1 MDVSLSVLQKVIIKG
16 KIKPE
21 EFLKFVLPKQ
31 KKALLD
37 VAEKIRGKRVVHIN
51 AAAIGGGVAE
61 ILQSLIPYLRSLGI
75 ESDWYVINPLVGKDF
90 FEITNKF
97 HNSLQGANIR
107 ITSKEWGK
115 YKEINEKI
123 AKELEGIDCDVL
135 VINDPQP
142 LLAGKLAHS
151 KKHKVYISHID
162 TSTAHDALWGR
173 VYPLIQGYH
182 RIIFSNKNFVHGSLS
197 KRKVRVFTP
206 AIDPLA
212 PKQKLINY
220 GKARRY
226 LKKFG
231 GIPAGVP
238 LVVQVSRFD
247 MWKNPIE
254 VIGAFRIIQSMHP
267 GAHLALVG
275 FNEAKDNPAAV
286 VVYKDVRALAHKDPS
301 IHLYFEVGK
310 KNVPEFTNM
319 VQNGADIIVQNS
331 IKEGFGLVV
340 SEAMWKSKPVVGG
353 PAFGIRKQIVDGH
366 NGFIVTTPQELANK
380 ILLLLN
386 NEKRRNRMGKAAR
399 EVVIKK
405 FLFPRLVF
413 DHLRVYLACLK

>member
-1 MDVSLSVLQKVIIKG
+1 MNISRSILQKVIIKG
-16 KIKPE
+16 KVKPE
-21 EFLKFVLPKQ
+21 EFLKFVSPKQ
-31 KKALLD
+31 KKALFD

-51 AAAIGGGVAE
+51 ATAVGGGVAE
-61 ILQSLIPYLRSLGI
+61 ILQSLIPYLRSLSI
-75 ESDWYVINPLVGKDF
+75 ESDWYTINPLVEKNF
-90 FEITNKF
+90 FDITNKF
-97 HNSLQGANIR
+97 HNLLQGANIR

-135 VINDPQP
+135 VINDLQP

-151 KKHKVYISHID
+151 KKHKIYISHID
-162 TSTAHDALWGR
+162 TSTAQETLWEKIH
-173 VYPLIQGYH
+173 PLIQCYH
-182 RIIFSNKNFVHGSLS
+182 RIIFSNKNFVHGSLP
-197 KRKVRVFTP
+197 KRKVRIFTP

-212 PKQKLINY
+212 PKQKLVNY
-220 GKARRY
+220 EKARQY

-254 VIGAFRIIQSMHP
+254 VVEAFRIIQSMHSE
-267 GAHLALVG
+267 AHLALVG
-275 FNEAKDNPAAV
+275 FNDAKDNPASTA
-286 VVYKDVRALAHKDPS
+286 VYKDVCALAQKDPR

-310 KNVPEFTNM
+310 KNVSEFTNM

-331 IKEGFGLVV
+331 TKEGFGLVV

-353 PAFGIRKQIVDGH
+353 PAFGIREQIVEGY

-380 ILLLLN
+380 ILLLLD
-386 NEKRRNRMGKAAR
+386 NEKRRNSMGKAAR
-399 EVVIKK
+399 KVVIKK